1 MKKNLTLELLESGL
15 NLDSFFNISI
25 NHSTV
30 RMIGDFN
37 TELLEQI
44 TALGFKRAY
53 ILYDDTRVDMI
64 EYKKANLQIVLSV

>member
-1 MKKNLTLELLESGL
+1 MKKLLAIELLESGL

-30 RMIGDFN
+30 RLIGDFN
-37 TELLEQI
+37 TEVLEQLLS
-44 TALGFKRAY
+44 LGFNRAY

-64 EYKKANLQIVLSV
+64 EYKKANIEIVLSI

>member
-1 MKKNLTLELLESGL
+1 MKKDLTLELLESGL

-64 EYKKANLQIVLSV
+64 EYKKANLQIVLSI

>member
-1 MKKNLTLELLESGL
+1 MNKQLAIELLESGL

-25 NHSTV
+25 KYSTV

-53 ILYDDTRVDMI
+53 ILYDDNRVDMI
-64 EYKKANLQIVLSV
+64 EFKKANLQIVLSL

>member
-1 MKKNLTLELLESGL
+1 MKKDLTLELLESGL

-64 EYKKANLQIVLSV
+64 EFKKANLQIVLSI

>member
-1 MKKNLTLELLESGL
+1 MKKDLTLELLESGL

-64 EYKKANLQIVLSV
+64 EFKKANLEIVLSI

>member
-1 MKKNLTLELLESGL
+1 MKKDLTLELLESGL

-30 RMIGDFN
+30 RMLGDFN

-64 EYKKANLQIVLSV
+64 EFKKANLQIVLSI

>member
-1 MKKNLTLELLESGL
+1 MKKDLTLELLESGL

-30 RMIGDFN
+30 RMLGDFN

-64 EYKKANLQIVLSV
+64 EFKKANLQIVLSV

>member
-1 MKKNLTLELLESGL
+1 MKKDLTLELLESGL

-53 ILYDDTRVDMI
+53 ILYDDTCFDMI